1 MRVKLI
7 DKLGSDKTVVNAARV
22 SFNKEISEMKQGD
35 KKLIKYLASH

>member
-22 SFNKEISEMKQGD
+22 SFI
-35 KKLIKYLASH
+35 KKSLK